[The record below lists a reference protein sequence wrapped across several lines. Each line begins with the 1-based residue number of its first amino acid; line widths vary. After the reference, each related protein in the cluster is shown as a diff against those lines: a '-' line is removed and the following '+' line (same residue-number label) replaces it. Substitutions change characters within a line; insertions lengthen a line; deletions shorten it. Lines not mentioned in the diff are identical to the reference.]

1 MRRTERQLGD
11 FNRALRQLEQAERAD
26 CIDDAAIATWG
37 GDDAAKRSADLRKR
51 R

>member
-11 FNRALRQLEQAERAD
+11 FNRALLQLEQSDRAD
-26 CIDDAAIATWG
+26 CIDDTAIATWG
-37 GDDAAKRSADLRKR
+37 GDRAATRSSELRKR